1 MILSEVSIKRPVF
14 ALVISLLLV
23 FFGIACFQSLTV
35 RELPDTSQPVVMVHT
50 VYDGANSEIVETRI
64 TDVIE
69 GQLGGIEG
77 IDNIRSNSHMGLS
90 YIGITFHSDRDV
102 DAAANDVRE
111 ALARVI
117 NRLPPEADPPLVRK
131 ADDDSRPVITVNLYS
146 DTMTRLELTDYANR
160 VMIDRLAL
168 IDGVSTANVRGGE
181 EYVMRIQLNPIAM
194 SARDVTVNDVEDA
207 LRRNNIQLPAG
218 EMTDQYRTLPVS
230 VNRNFNTAEDFGSLA
245 IRRDGETTVYLRD
258 VADVAATGR
267 ESESMRRRNGVPVV
281 ALAVY
286 QLSHANPLEVVNNV
300 KQEIERIEPFLP
312 EGVTMDTSGDSSIFI
327 QAALDEV
334 FSTLFVTVLL
344 VIIILYVFL
353 GNARATLVPAVTVPV
368 SLISAFMLLMV
379 MDYSINLITVLA
391 LILAIGLVVD
401 DAIVV
406 LENIHRRLDLGEP
419 PLVAA
424 WNGVREVGFA
434 VIATTLVLVAT
445 FVPILFMD
453 GVIGRLFSEYAVT
466 LAGAVIF
473 SSLVALTLAPM
484 LSSKLLRANIKPTR
498 LNRWVE
504 KQQGKLADRYAR
516 LLHKIIA
523 RKWLGVLLFISALAA
538 TATLYP
544 MLPQAFSP
552 REDRGNVFM
561 MIRGFEGTNFHNME
575 QILTEAEQVLLPEV
589 GHNGV
594 ESVYIQTPGWGGNIG
609 TNSGAI
615 IVQMDDWAD
624 RDNSTFDVGAQMNE
638 ALAQFP
644 GIRAFPVYSS
654 SIGGRTQAPVQF
666 VLGGGTFDQLLEW
679 YDIIYGHASDHPGLT
694 DIDIDFHQS
703 EPRLE
708 LSIDQQ
714 RAQEL
719 GVTIEDINGTLDVL
733 LGGSNITRFIERGEE
748 YDVYLRASEERRESI
763 DDFGNMYVRSRTT
776 GELIRLDNLMTV
788 NETGGSPIL
797 RHFGRIR
804 AVTISANLVGN
815 YSLGEALDYLDQLV
829 IDHLPDEATVDY
841 QGESRDF
848 RHNQSSILMVFG
860 FAMIIV
866 YLVLAAQ
873 FESLIHPLVVMMT
886 VPLGIAGGLLGLL
899 LLGETLNTYSQL
911 ALIMLIGLSAKNGI
925 LIVEFANQLR
935 DQGKA
940 FNDAVIEAAK
950 LRLRPIMMTSI
961 TTIMGSV
968 PLLISVGAGA
978 ESRFSIGVVVFF
990 GTLVSS
996 LLTLVIVPTMYALLC
1011 QKTKSPEYVA
1021 RQLDAQFAGMK
1032 PL

>member
-1 MILSEVSIKRPVF
+1 MILSEVSIKRPIF

-23 FFGIACFQSLTV
+23 FFGLACFQTLTI
-35 RELPDTSQPVVMVHT
+35 RELPDTSQPVVMIRT
-50 VYDGANSEIVETRI
+50 NYDGADSEIIETQI
-64 TDVIE
+64 TNVIE
-69 GQLGGIEG
+69 SQMGGIEG
-77 IDNIRSNSHMGLS
+77 IDSIHSASRAGRSHIS
-90 YIGITFHSDRDV
+90 ITFQTDRDI

-111 ALARVI
+111 ALSRIVH
-117 NRLPPEADPPLVRK
+117 RLPADADPPVVRK

-146 DTMTRLELTDYANR
+146 DSMTRMELTDYANR
-160 VMIDRLAL
+160 VMVDRLVL
-168 IDGVSTANVRGGE
+168 ISGVSSADVRGGE
-181 EYVMRIQLNPIAM
+181 DYVMRIQLNPVAM
-194 SARDVTVNDVEDA
+194 SARNVTVIDIEDA

-230 VNRNFNTAEDFGSLA
+230 VNRNFTTPEEFGDLA
-245 IRRDGETTVYLRD
+245 IQREGETTVYLRD
-258 VADVAATGR
+258 LAEVEAAGR
-267 ESESMRRRNGVPVV
+267 DSETMRRRNGRPLV
-281 ALAVY
+281 AMAVY
-286 QLSHANPLEVVNNV
+286 QLSQSNPLEVVNNV

-334 FSTLFVTVLL
+334 FETLFITIMLVVL
-344 VIIILYVFL
+344 VLYIFL
-353 GNARATLVPAVTVPV
+353 GNARATLIPAVTVPV
-368 SLISAFMLLMV
+368 SLVSAFMLLLA

-473 SSLVALTLAPM
+473 SSLIALTLTPM
-484 LSSKLLRANIKPTR
+484 LSSKLLKANVKPSR
-498 LNRWVE
+498 LNQWVD
-504 KQQGKLADRYAR
+504 KQQAKLANAYAR
-516 LLHKIIA
+516 LLTKIII
-523 RKWLGVLLFISALAA
+523 RKWLGIPLFMGALAV

-552 REDRGNVFM
+552 REDRGNVYM
-561 MIRGFEGTNFHNME
+561 MIRGFEGTNFNNME
-575 QILTEAEQVLLPEV
+575 KIMTEAEQALLPEV
-589 GHNGV
+589 GNGAV
-594 ESVYIQTPGWGGNIG
+594 ESVYIQTPGWGGNSG
-609 TNSGAI
+609 TNSGAV
-615 IVQMDDWAD
+615 IVQLDDWAD
-624 RDNSTFDVGAQMNE
+624 RNVSAFDIGARMNE
-638 ALAQFP
+638 ALSHFP

-654 SIGGRTQAPVQF
+654 SIGGRTEAPVQF
-666 VLGGGTFDQLLEW
+666 VLGGGTFDQLEQW
-679 YDIIYGHASDHPGLT
+679 YEIIREHASENPGLT

-703 EPRLE
+703 EPKLE
-708 LSIDQQ
+708 LTINQQ

-719 GVTIEDINGTLDVL
+719 GVSIQDINGTLDVL
-733 LGGSNITRFIERGEE
+733 LGGSNVTRFIERGEE
-748 YDVYLRASEERRESI
+748 YDVHLRANEERRESV

-776 GELIRLDNLMTV
+776 GELIRLDNLITAE
-788 NETGGSPIL
+788 ETGGSPIL
-797 RHFGRIR
+797 RHFGRVR

-829 IDHLPDEATVDY
+829 IEHLPDEATVDY
-841 QGESRDF
+841 RGESRDF
-848 RHNQSSILMVFG
+848 RQNQSSILMVFG

-886 VPLGIAGGLLGLL
+886 VPLGMAGGLLGLM

-940 FNDAVIEAAK
+940 FNDAVVEAAK

-968 PLLISVGAGA
+968 PLLMSVGAGA

-1011 QKTKSPEYVA
+1011 QKTQSPEHVS
-1021 RQLDAQFAGMK
+1021 RQLEAQFAEIGQV
-1032 PL
+1032 

>member
-1 MILSEVSIKRPVF
+1 
-14 ALVISLLLV
+14 
-23 FFGIACFQSLTV
+23 
-35 RELPDTSQPVVMVHT
+35 
-50 VYDGANSEIVETRI
+50 
-64 TDVIE
+64 
-69 GQLGGIEG
+69 
-77 IDNIRSNSHMGLS
+77 
-90 YIGITFHSDRDV
+90 
-102 DAAANDVRE
+102 
-111 ALARVI
+111 
-117 NRLPPEADPPLVRK
+117 
-131 ADDDSRPVITVNLYS
+131 
-146 DTMTRLELTDYANR
+146 
-160 VMIDRLAL
+160 
-168 IDGVSTANVRGGE
+168 
-181 EYVMRIQLNPIAM
+181 
-194 SARDVTVNDVEDA
+194 
-207 LRRNNIQLPAG
+207 
-218 EMTDQYRTLPVS
+218 
-230 VNRNFNTAEDFGSLA
+230 
-245 IRRDGETTVYLRD
+245 
-258 VADVAATGR
+258 
-267 ESESMRRRNGVPVV
+267 MRRRNGLPMV

-300 KQEIERIEPFLP
+300 KQEIERMEPFLP
-312 EGVTMDTSGDSSIFI
+312 EGVAMDTSGDSSIFI

-334 FSTLFVTVLL
+334 FSTLFVTIML
-344 VIIILYVFL
+344 VIVILYIFL

-368 SLISAFMLLMV
+368 SLISAFMLLLV

-406 LENIHRRLDLGEP
+406 LENIHRRLELDEP

-424 WNGVREVGFA
+424 WNGVREVSFA

-466 LAGAVIF
+466 LAGAVMF

-484 LSSKLLRANIKPTR
+484 LSSKLLKANVQPTK
-498 LNRWVE
+498 LNLWVE
-504 KQQGKLADRYAR
+504 KQQEKLAVRYAR
-516 LLHKIIA
+516 LLQKIIA
-523 RKWLGVLLFISALAA
+523 RKWLGILLFIGTLAA

-561 MIRGFEGTNFHNME
+561 MIRGFEGTNFNNME
-575 QILTEAEQVLLPEV
+575 RILTEAEQALLPEV
-589 GHNGV
+589 GKDGI
-594 ESVYIQTPGWGGNIG
+594 ESVYIQTPGWAGNIG

-615 IVQMDDWAD
+615 IVQLDDWAD
-624 RDNSTFDVGAQMNE
+624 RDISAFEVGAQMNE

-679 YDIIYGHASDHPGLT
+679 YDIIYEQASNHPGLT

-703 EPRLE
+703 EPKLE

-719 GVTIEDINGTLDVL
+719 GVTIEDINRTLDVL

-748 YDVYLRASEERRESI
+748 YDVYLRASEERRESV
-763 DDFGNMYVRSRTT
+763 DDFGSMYVRSRTT
-776 GELIRLDNLMTV
+776 GELIRLDNLITV

-804 AVTISANLVGN
+804 AITISANLVGS
-815 YSLGEALDYLDQLV
+815 YSLGEALDYLDRLV

-841 QGESRDF
+841 Q
-848 RHNQSSILMVFG
+848 
-860 FAMIIV
+860 
-866 YLVLAAQ
+866 
-873 FESLIHPLVVMMT
+873 
-886 VPLGIAGGLLGLL
+886 
-899 LLGETLNTYSQL
+899 GETLNTYSQL

-935 DQGKA
+935 DQGKG

-968 PLLISVGAGA
+968 PLLMSVGAGA

-996 LLTLVIVPTMYALLC
+996 LLTLVIVPTMYSLLC
-1011 QKTKSPEYVA
+1011 QKTTSPEYVA
-1021 RQLDAQFAGMK
+1021 RQLEDQFSE
-1032 PL
+1032 